1 MKKRTIKDKE
11 HIVYENIDELR
22 QVMPDIKIYE
32 DWRNAPLWSW
42 VLTDDGQV
50 CQIIDKGTLNNRE
63 YIRTAIGMFACAPS
77 QRMEG
82 ELRKNIYNFNGIN
95 SKEHFKARN
104 SPTKQE
110 FLYAKY
116 VVKGEKVIDAYKKAF
131 PSAKS
136 EDYIKSQST
145 ALMKTKRIETLIDKE
160 LEALLEKVEITP
172 QYLLEKTKEIVDK
185 VDVRDNDKLNS
196 IKILMELSGMLNKK
210 EKQTESI
217 ALFSG
222 FSNEQLK
229 LLEGN
234 NVKKIAEQTREVSDM
249 PETD

>member
-110 FLYAKY
+110 FLFAT
-116 VVKGEKVIDAYKKAF
+116 
-131 PSAKS
+131 AKS

-229 LLEGN
+229 LL
-234 NVKKIAEQTREVSDM
+234 
-249 PETD
+249 

>member
-82 ELRKNIYNFNGIN
+82 ELRKNIYN
-95 SKEHFKARN
+95 
-104 SPTKQE
+104 
-110 FLYAKY
+110 
-116 VVKGEKVIDAYKKAF
+116 
-131 PSAKS
+131 
-136 EDYIKSQST
+136 
-145 ALMKTKRIETLIDKE
+145 KR
-160 LEALLEKVEITP
+160 
-172 QYLLEKTKEIVDK
+172 
-185 VDVRDNDKLNS
+185 
-196 IKILMELSGMLNKK
+196 
-210 EKQTESI
+210 
-217 ALFSG
+217 
-222 FSNEQLK
+222 
-229 LLEGN
+229 
-234 NVKKIAEQTREVSDM
+234 
-249 PETD
+249 

>member
-1 MKKRTIKDKE
+1 
-11 HIVYENIDELR
+11 
-22 QVMPDIKIYE
+22 
-32 DWRNAPLWSW
+32 
-42 VLTDDGQV
+42 
-50 CQIIDKGTLNNRE
+50 
-63 YIRTAIGMFACAPS
+63 MFACAPS

-110 FLYAKY
+110 FLFAKY
-116 VVKGEKVIDAYKKAF
+116 VVKGEKVVDAYKAF

-136 EDYIKSQST
+136 EDYINLKDT

-196 IKILMELSGMLNKK
+196 IKILMEISGMLNKK
-210 EKQTESI
+210 EQT
-217 ALFSG
+217 
-222 FSNEQLK
+222 N
-229 LLEGN
+229 
-234 NVKKIAEQTREVSDM
+234 
-249 PETD
+249 